1 MCRINLSGRMKAI
14 CIGGFTLLQDKEK
27 GMDEKKRL
35 ATNFNA
41 ISFDAIFFNIS
52 SAFLDPS
59 TVIPSFV
66 SMLTNSPILIGLT
79 TTIRNCGWFLPQ
91 LLVAHRVEALPYKK
105 PIVLWAGGSLRVSI
119 GIMALS
125 ALLAPR
131 NPDLSLVLFYLFF
144 VILSF
149 SDGITGVP
157 WIDIF
162 AKSIPPERR
171 GRYYSLTQFLG
182 GSLAFG
188 AGFLIKGIL
197 DNKDLVFP
205 NNYFIIFMMGFI
217 LATASFISF
226 CRVREKISET
236 KPAQENLIEFLCRIP
251 HFLMNDVPLRKL
263 ILVNTLVRFFFM
275 PLPFYVI
282 FARENL
288 RLPYDIVGFFVSS
301 QMLGYVLAGVALGR
315 INDHMGSRPVILIT
329 GFATALQPVLALTS
343 YWLYLRG
350 YPFILLYTSI
360 FAFIGVTYSGVWV
373 GIFNYLLKIAPEE
386 KRPLYIGLLNT
397 VTAPTTFL
405 PILGGFLINRFNYT
419 FLFVF
424 TFAFVLSGFLISFTM
439 KEP

>member
-1 MCRINLSGRMKAI
+1 M
-14 CIGGFTLLQDKEK
+14 LQHQEK
-27 GMDEKKRL
+27 SMDEKRKL
-35 ATNFNA
+35 AINFYA

-52 SAFLDPS
+52 SAFLDPG

-91 LLVAHRVEALPYKK
+91 LLVAHRVESLPYKK
-105 PIVLWAGGSLRVSI
+105 PVVLWAGGSLRLSI
-119 GIMALS
+119 GIMAFS
-125 ALLAPR
+125 ALLAAR
-131 NPDLSLVLFYLFF
+131 NPGLALSLFYLFF

-162 AKSIPPERR
+162 AKSIPPSSR
-171 GRYYSLTQFLG
+171 GRYYALTQLLG

-188 AGFLIKGIL
+188 AGFLIKNIL
-197 DNKDLVFP
+197 DSKDFVFP

-217 LATASFISF
+217 LAAMSFISF
-226 CRVREKISET
+226 IRVRENISET
-236 KPAQENLIEFLCRIP
+236 KPGQEDLRVFLSKIP
-251 HFLMNDVPLRKL
+251 VLLKSDMTLRKL
-263 ILVNTLVRFFFM
+263 ILINTLVRFFFL

-288 RLPYDIVGFFVSS
+288 GLSNDVVGFFVSS
-301 QMLGYVLAGVALGR
+301 QMLGYVLAGVVLGR
-315 INDHMGSRPVILIT
+315 INDYSGSRMVILIT
-329 GFATALQPVLALTS
+329 GFATTLQPVLALAS
-343 YWLYLRG
+343 YWLHLKG
-350 YPFILLYTSI
+350 YPFILLYTAI
-360 FAFIGVTYSGVWV
+360 FASIGITYSGVWV

-405 PILGGFLINRFNYT
+405 PIIGGLVINNFNYT
-419 FLFVF
+419 FLFIMTFAIVF
-424 TFAFVLSGFLISFTM
+424 TGFILSFTI
-439 KEP
+439 KEPDIIQKKL